1 VDELS
6 YRSGFDADFSHAPL
20 PEDSAAVRVV
30 SAAAS
35 IASLVI
41 VGLLLG
47 TYYLNS
53 RTGMNSSAASG
64 FHGAS
69 YTAGRADDH
78 IDLRMLLVFM
88 ALSNM
93 FRSIH
98 SVR

>member
-1 VDELS
+1 
-6 YRSGFDADFSHAPL
+6 
-20 PEDSAAVRVV
+20 VV

-35 IASLVI
+35 IASLAV

-64 FHGAS
+64 FHLAP

-78 IDLRMLLVFM
+78 IDLRMLLV
-88 ALSNM
+88 L
-93 FRSIH
+93 H
-98 SVR
+98 DE